1 MGREAR
7 QGRICLQLSIRTPE
21 VQHVSKQF
29 PRYLRLVAETPLPM
43 ARADEDSATLERV
56 CEAFSRATGL
66 QLSYV
71 PADAPSQPNLLWSA
85 PVNTG
90 VRVPP
95 GLIRLSGCLDGAS
108 AGDAAK
114 VNLTEARELAIAV
127 TGIWTELLQTRCAL
141 RSREAELAV
150 AVPVIEDR
158 QEGQKLAA
166 RLESVLRG
174 GAEAVNCHAAA
185 LYLLDDATS
194 ELKLRSSWGLPQ
206 RRLLQEPRPLH
217 DQLADL
223 EAMLGHAVVLEDPMM
238 FGLWR
243 VPEDCAACVCV
254 PVSTPTIP
262 LGTMWV
268 FSELPRGF
276 SDQETNLIE
285 IVAGR
290 LAADLEREA
299 LLGEAARKQRAEVHS
314 AERQSFEVE
323 SPESSS

>member
-1 MGREAR
+1 
-7 QGRICLQLSIRTPE
+7 LSIRNLE

-29 PRYLRLVAETPLPM
+29 PSYLRLVAEAPS
-43 ARADEDSATLERV
+43 AVVRADDDSAALIRV
-56 CEAFSRATGL
+56 CEAFSLATGL
-66 QLSYV
+66 QLSYA

-85 PVNTG
+85 PINTG
-90 VRVPP
+90 VGVPP

-108 AGDAAK
+108 AGDATKPGLSA
-114 VNLTEARELAIAV
+114 VRELATAV
-127 TGIWTELLQTRCAL
+127 SGLWNELLQTRSAL

-150 AVPVIEDR
+150 AVPVIESQ
-158 QEGQKLAA
+158 QESRKLAA
-166 RLESVLRG
+166 RLEAVLRG
-174 GAEAVNCHAAA
+174 GAEAVDCHAAA

-194 ELKLRSSWGLPQ
+194 ELKLRASWGLPQ
-206 RRLLQEPRPLH
+206 RRFLREPRPLH

-223 EAMLGHAVVLEDPMM
+223 EAMLGHAVVLEDPLM
-238 FGLWR
+238 FDLWR
-243 VPEDCAACVCV
+243 VPEACAACVCV

-276 SDQETNLIE
+276 TDRQTNLIE

-299 LLGEAARKQRAEVHS
+299 LLAAAAGRLAADAGPAGR
-314 AERQSFEVE
+314 ERLEVE
-323 SPESSS
+323 SPDNNS

>member
-1 MGREAR
+1 
-7 QGRICLQLSIRTPE
+7 LSIRTLE
-21 VQHVSKQF
+21 VQRVSKQF
-29 PRYLRLVAETPLPM
+29 PSYLRLVAETPLPS
-43 ARADEDSATLERV
+43 ARVDEDSAALERV

-66 QLSYV
+66 QLSFAT
-71 PADAPSQPNLLWSA
+71 ADAPSQPNLLWSA

-90 VRVPP
+90 VGAPP
-95 GLIRLSGCLDGAS
+95 GLIRLSGCQDGAS
-108 AGDAAK
+108 AGEAAPMG
-114 VNLTEARELAIAV
+114 LPGARHLAMAV
-127 TGIWTELLQTRCAL
+127 AGLWNELLQTRSAL

-150 AVPVIEDR
+150 GVPVLESR
-158 QEGQKLAA
+158 EEAQRLAS
-166 RLESVLRG
+166 RLEAVLRG
-174 GAEAVNCHAAA
+174 GAEAVDCHAAA

-194 ELKLRSSWGLPQ
+194 ELKLRASWGLPQ

-238 FGLWR
+238 FSLWR
-243 VPEDCAACVCV
+243 VPEPCAACVCV

-268 FSELPRGF
+268 YSELPRGF
-276 SDQETNLIE
+276 TDQETNLIE

-299 LLGEAARKQRAEVHS
+299 LLGEAARRLRADAS
-314 AERQSFEVE
+314 PASRERLGLE
-323 SPESSS
+323 SPECSS

>member
-1 MGREAR
+1 M
-7 QGRICLQLSIRTPE
+7 
-21 VQHVSKQF
+21 SKPF
-29 PRYLRLVAETPLPM
+29 PSYLRLVAETPLPSV
-43 ARADEDSATLERV
+43 RADEDTAALERV
-56 CEAFSRATGL
+56 CQAFSQAIGL

-71 PADAPSQPNLLWSA
+71 TADAPSQPNLLWSA

-90 VRVPP
+90 VGTPP
-95 GLIRLSGCLDGAS
+95 GLIRLTGCHDGAS
-108 AGDAAK
+108 AGDGPK
-114 VNLTEARELAIAV
+114 VGPQEARELAIAV
-127 TGIWTELLQTRCAL
+127 SSLWSELLQTRLAL

-150 AVPVIEDR
+150 AIPVIEDR
-158 QEGQKLAA
+158 QEAHKLAA

-174 GAEAVNCHAAA
+174 GAEAVNCQAAA

-194 ELKLRSSWGLPQ
+194 ELKLRASWGLPQ
-206 RRLLQEPRPLH
+206 SRLLQPARPLH

-243 VPEDCAACVCV
+243 VPEDCSACVCV

-276 SDQETNLIE
+276 TDQETNLIE

-290 LAADLEREA
+290 LAADLERET
-299 LLGEAARKQRAEVHS
+299 LLGDAARRRRGPADAVQRA
-314 AERQSFEVE
+314 AVE
-323 SPESSS
+323 LESQQGRP